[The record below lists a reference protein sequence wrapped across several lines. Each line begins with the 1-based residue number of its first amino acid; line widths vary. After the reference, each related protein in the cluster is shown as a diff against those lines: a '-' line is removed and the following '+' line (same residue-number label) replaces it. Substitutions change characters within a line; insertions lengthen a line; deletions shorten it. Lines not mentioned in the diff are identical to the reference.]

1 MKCCICEVFLKQP
14 TPLPCGHNFCLDC
27 ITREKEEMIYEENF
41 SCPKCSMTFE
51 TNPEL
56 TINKTMKSVR
66 SKVQCG
72 STDNSAQTSVVA
84 ELKGK
89 LGQTKAKEDP
99 QVPLCPRHKKILQ
112 LYCIEDKKCVC
123 EECTEHR
130 SHDITPA
137 DKERKEREK
146 KVEKI
151 RRKARREI
159 HERELILQKIS
170 QNFENI
176 KSSSQS
182 ALEANQIQF
191 IEMISSLER
200 MMEDLNKT
208 IKEKKKELLSQ
219 AQSEERQQRSA
230 IQSLQET
237 ITDLESLSQIKEDI
251 HYIKKSESIIC
262 RQEERDTV
270 LNHVNDN
277 ISFEFVKKA
286 LEHLKL
292 ALKDECEL
300 AVDIIQDKVACPLT
314 LDPNTAHP
322 NLSIS
327 DDNTKMTVSA
337 IKIKKKNVSAQR
349 FDRWA
354 QVLCKEDL
362 RGGRFYWEVEWSG
375 MGAFIGV
382 VREDFPRNGAGL
394 QCGLGRN
401 PNSWCLQCSNTTHYV
416 WHNNSQIVI
425 PAKVVTPRIGLCLD
439 HTAGRLEFYAV
450 SDKMTLLYSFPLE
463 KGRYFYPAFGLGLD
477 LQLHS
482 SIRIPR
488 LENS

>member
-14 TPLPCGHNFCLDC
+14 TTLPCGHNFCLDC

-56 TINKTMKSVR
+56 TSYKTMKSVR

-151 RRKARREI
+151 HRKARREI

-191 IEMISSLER
+191 TEMISSLER

-237 ITDLESLSQIKEDI
+237 ITDLESLSQIQEDI

-292 ALKDECEL
+292 AFKDECEL
-300 AVDIIQDKVACPLT
+300 AVDIIQDKVRNVQVVNSSQEMQKTIHPTTRLQRS
-314 LDPNTAHP
+314 NT
-322 NLSIS
+322 
-327 DDNTKMTVSA
+327 DVSGLRPHTER
-337 IKIKKKNVSAQR
+337 QR
-349 FDRWA
+349 FYTDYS
-354 QVLCKEDL
+354 EIIPHN
-362 RGGRFYWEVEWSG
+362 EW
-375 MGAFIGV
+375 
-382 VREDFPRNGAGL
+382 RPKRRQDFLKSKYSQSSL
-394 QCGLGRN
+394 QYTDM
-401 PNSWCLQCSNTTHYV
+401 PKTI
-416 WHNNSQIVI
+416 QILVCI
-425 PAKVVTPRIGLCLD
+425 
-439 HTAGRLEFYAV
+439 
-450 SDKMTLLYSFPLE
+450 
-463 KGRYFYPAFGLGLD
+463 
-477 LQLHS
+477 
-482 SIRIPR
+482 
-488 LENS
+488 